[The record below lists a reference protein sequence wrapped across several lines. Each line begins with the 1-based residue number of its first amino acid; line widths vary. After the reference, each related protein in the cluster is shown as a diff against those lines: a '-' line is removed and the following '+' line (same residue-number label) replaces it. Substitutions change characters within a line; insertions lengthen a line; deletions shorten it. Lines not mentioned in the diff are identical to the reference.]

1 MTARM
6 PRIEALFIGAF
17 LLAACPVSVFVMV
30 WWGMAALAM
39 SGCVAVPDRAIAA
52 VSLLAL
58 AAGAGVTALLVGRLV
73 GAFYGLPLSVLVS
86 AYLFW
91 SLVALAVLM
100 GLPAGNVALGILPGI
115 YMGRRLRR
123 QGADEIRARRTWGRT
138 AAFASAVTGALSAA
152 MGCLAVGDQHTMQSL
167 LAPAGLGALAETAA
181 RRAGIVAVA
190 VPALVLLQYAL
201 TRVAARWAYGLGP
214 IGGHA

>member
-73 GAFYGLPLSVLVS
+73 GAFYALPLPVLVG

-100 GLPAGNVALGILPGI
+100 GLPAGDVALGILAGI
-115 YMGRRLRR
+115 YVGRRLAHE
-123 QGADEIRARRTWGRT
+123 GADATGAGSACRRA
-138 AAFASAVTGALSAA
+138 ALFASAVTGALSAA

-190 VPALVLLQYAL
+190 VLALVLLQYAL